1 MKRKRVPLQ
10 RLEDKHMNN
19 SDVRSTT
26 ISTGLVLAALL
37 LLPGCAQHD
46 QQATSRTFGSPDDAV
61 ATLASALRANDTSQ
75 IEAILGSEA
84 GQIISSGDEVA
95 DRQRRQKFLALYDQK
110 HVLAGDADDR
120 KTLVVGKDEW
130 PFPVPIVRDEQ
141 SRHKWYFDTDAGLD
155 EILSRR
161 IGDNELSAIQVCEA
175 IFDAQREYALKNPD
189 GDGIQKYARQFASD
203 PGKHNGLFWPTGEGE
218 EPSPLGELAAA
229 AAAEGY
235 TRRADGPTPYHGYF
249 YRILESQ
256 GPHAPNGALDYV
268 VNGKM
273 SLGFAL
279 LAYPAEYGNS
289 GLKTFLMGPDGVVYQ
304 KDLGDDTPKL
314 APQIKSFDPGEG
326 WTKVQ

>member
-1 MKRKRVPLQ
+1 MKREQVLLQ
-10 RLEDKHMNN
+10 RLEEKHMNN
-19 SDVRSTT
+19 SDVRATT
-26 ISTGLVLAALL
+26 VPTGFFLVALL
-37 LLPGCAQHD
+37 LLQGCAQHD
-46 QQATSRTFGSPDDAV
+46 QGAARTFGSPDDAV
-61 ATLASALRANDTSQ
+61 ATLASALRANDTAQ

-84 GQIISSGDEVA
+84 GQITSSGDEVA

-110 HVLAGDADDR
+110 HFLTSDGDDR
-120 KTLVVGKDEW
+120 KTLVVGKDDW
-130 PFPVPIVRDEQ
+130 PFPVPIVRDGQ
-141 SRHKWYFDTDAGLD
+141 SNHKWYFDTDAGLD

-175 IFDAQREYALKNPD
+175 IADAQREYAVRDPD

-203 PGKHNGLFWPTGEGE
+203 PGKHNGLFWPTAEGE

-235 TRRADGPTPYHGYF
+235 TRRAEGLTPYHGYF

-256 GPHAPNGALDYV
+256 GPNAPNGALNYV

-273 SLGFAL
+273 TLGFAL

-289 GLKTFLMGPDGVVYQ
+289 GLKTFIMGPDGVVYQ
-304 KDLGDDTPKL
+304 KDLGDETPKL
-314 APQIKSFDPGEG
+314 APEIKAFDPGEG